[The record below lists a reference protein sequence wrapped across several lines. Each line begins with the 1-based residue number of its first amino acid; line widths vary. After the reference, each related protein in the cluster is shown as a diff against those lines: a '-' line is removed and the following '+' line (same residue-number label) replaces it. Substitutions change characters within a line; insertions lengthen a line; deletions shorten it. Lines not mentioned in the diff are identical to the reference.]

1 LSELRSK
8 TLSVADEDWIAVGLS
23 PIIDKDQK
31 KIGMI
36 CETDEG
42 KCASPTIDSGLSG
55 CRWHCIDIDADIPK
69 GSSIDISFKIS
80 EDGSNWKE
88 WSGRT
93 VTPEDL
99 RYVPVRATGGRY
111 LALELTLH
119 KGGEDAPVLRN
130 VTINYPRPSYLSY
143 LPAIYQNDS
152 ACRDFLDRFL
162 SIFESEM
169 YDLEETIAR
178 APVLFDPS
186 KAPERF
192 VPWLAEWVS
201 LDLYQLLREKNREY
215 ILRAMEFYK
224 QKGTVKGLAS
234 LVSFLTGK
242 ECCVKEYMNNVFR
255 TYGRE
260 HEEAEEINCG
270 KCRLFYHRTSRTLN
284 TNPKENDLLA
294 KMGTYLDEVHYT
306 VDTSAIQPESNGRI
320 HPNVIGIFIFLPA
333 GERLEMDEKD
343 LLKIIESF
351 LPIFVVPKIFIAE
364 STWEEKLSKD
374 KFSDAYWDS
383 IQTPQDEKFK
393 KIRGTYRDFS
403 NWKWLFTYMKSSDA
417 GSLSESGLTNDPS
430 YRTPHSELNTDLS
443 A

>member
-1 LSELRSK
+1 LN
-8 TLSVADEDWIAVGLS
+8 VADDDWITDGLS
-23 PIIDKDQK
+23 PLFGNDNK
-31 KIGMI
+31 KIGMTCI
-36 CETDEG
+36 TDEG
-42 KCASPTIDSGLSG
+42 KCTSPTIDSGLPR
-55 CRWHCIDIDADIPK
+55 CRWHCIDLDADIPK
-69 GSSIDISFKIS
+69 GSKIDISLKIS
-80 EDGSNWKE
+80 ENGSNWKD

-93 VTPEDL
+93 VTSEDL

-111 LALELTLH
+111 LMLELTLH

-130 VTINYPRPSYLSY
+130 VTINYPRTSYLSY
-143 LPAIYQNDS
+143 LPAIYQDDS
-152 ACRDFLDRFL
+152 AGRDFLERFL

-178 APVLFDPS
+178 VPVLFDPS

-215 ILRAMEFYK
+215 ILRAMEFYR
-224 QKGTVKGLAS
+224 QKGTVQGLAS

-270 KCRLFYHRTSRTLN
+270 KCRFFYHETSKTVN
-284 TNPKENDLLA
+284 TSFDPAKDQKENDLLA
-294 KMGTYLDEVHYT
+294 GMGTYIDEVHYT

-351 LPIFVVPKIFIAE
+351 LPIFVVPRIFIAE
-364 STWEEKLSKD
+364 SNWEEILSKD
-374 KFSDAYWDS
+374 KFSDAHWDL
-383 IQTPQDEKFK
+383 IQTAQTEKFK
-393 KIRGTYRDFS
+393 EVRGVYRDS
-403 NWKWLFTYMKSSDA
+403 VSWKWLFTYIKSGS
-417 GSLSESGLTNDPS
+417 GSLSETGITNDSS
-430 YRTPHSELNTDLS
+430 YRTPHSDLDIDLS

>member
-8 TLSVADEDWIAVGLS
+8 TLNVADGDWNPEGLS
-23 PIIDKDQK
+23 PIIDKDK
-31 KIGMI
+31 NKICMA
-36 CETDEG
+36 CETAEG
-42 KCASPTIDSGLSG
+42 TCKSPTIDSGLPG

-69 GSSIDISFKIS
+69 SSSIEISLKIS
-80 EDGSNWKE
+80 EDGTNWKK
-88 WSGRT
+88 WPGST

-111 LALELTLH
+111 LSLEI
-119 KGGEDAPVLRN
+119 KMRRGGEDVPVLRN
-130 VTINYPRPSYLSY
+130 VSVNYPRPSYLNY
-143 LPAIYQNDS
+143 LPAVFQNDS
-152 ACRDFLDRFL
+152 ASRDFLERFL

-169 YDLEETIAR
+169 YDLEETIANV
-178 APVLFDPS
+178 PVFFDPS

-201 LDLYQLLREKNREY
+201 LDLYQLLRERNREY

-224 QKGTVKGLAS
+224 QKGTVNGLAS

-255 TYGRE
+255 SYGRE
-260 HEEAEEINCG
+260 HEEAEEIKCG
-270 KCRLFYHRTSRTLN
+270 KCRLFYHKTSTTLKA
-284 TNPKENDLLA
+284 NPEENDILG

-306 VDTSAIQPESNGRI
+306 VDTSAIQPDSNGRI
-320 HPNVIGIFIFLPA
+320 HPNVIGIFIILPA

-351 LPIFVVPKIFIAE
+351 LPIFVVPKIFIEE
-364 STWEEKLSKD
+364 SPWEENLSKG
-374 KFSDAYWDS
+374 KFSDSFWDQ
-383 IQTPQDEKFK
+383 IQTAQDEKFK
-393 KIRGTYRDFS
+393 KIRGNYRDS
-403 NWKWLFTYMKSSDA
+403 ASWKWLLTYMKSSNA
-417 GSLSESGLTNDPS
+417 GSIGVNGITNDPS
-430 YRTPHSELNTDLS
+430 YRTVHSGLDIDLS